1 MLKSLALRIPRV
13 KALVSQRDAL
23 FLERDALL
31 SEREQLLGTQG
42 ICQEKRIAGL
52 SVENA
57 QLSDALKHANAL
69 PLPPRHLQERVVGG
83 YFADFLKSATRT
95 LSEFDGILK
104 SVGKTLDDF
113 ERVLDLGVGCGR
125 VIRRFHELY
134 PRTVMTGGDI
144 DTEAIAWL
152 QQNYAPIG
160 RFLALPHLPPTDL
173 KTGEFEFGY
182 AVSVF
187 THLDEQMQ
195 FAWLAEL
202 QRVIDSGGYLV
213 LTVHGKNHYDILL
226 EGIKRQSITGGFY
239 YDYDSII
246 TDGLPEFYKVTYHT
260 REYVYREWSRFFEV
274 VDYVEQ
280 GAEGHQDLILCRR
293 R

>member
-1 MLKSLALRIPRV
+1 MLKSLALRIPRI

-23 FLERDALL
+23 FLERAALL
-31 SEREQLLGTQG
+31 SQRERLLGTQG
-42 ICQEKRIAGL
+42 LCQEKRIDEL
-52 SVENA
+52 SVANA
-57 QLSDALKHANAL
+57 QLLDALKHANAL

-83 YFADFLKSATRT
+83 YFVAFLKSATRT

-104 SVGKTLDDF
+104 SAGKTLADF

-134 PRTVMTGGDI
+134 PHAVLTGGDI
-144 DTEAIAWL
+144 DAEAVAWL
-152 QQNYAPIG
+152 QQNYASVG

-202 QRVIDSGGYLV
+202 QRVVGPGGYLI
-213 LTVHGKNHYDILL
+213 LTVHGKNHHEMVP
-226 EGIKRQSITGGFY
+226 EGIRSQIIARGFSY
-239 YDYDSII
+239 AHDGIV
-246 TDGLPEFYKVTYHT
+246 TDGLPEFYRVTYHM
-260 REYVYREWSRFFEV
+260 REYVYREWSRFFEII
-274 VDYVEQ
+274 DYVEQ

>member
-1 MLKSLALRIPRV
+1 MLKSLALRIPRI

-31 SEREQLLGTQG
+31 SQRERLLGTQG
-42 ICQEKRIAGL
+42 LCQEKRIDEL
-52 SVENA
+52 SVDNA

-83 YFADFLKSATRT
+83 YFVDFLKSATRT

-104 SVGKTLDDF
+104 SGGKTLDDF
-113 ERVLDLGVGCGR
+113 DRVLDLGVGCGR

-134 PRTVMTGGDI
+134 PHAVLTGGDI

-152 QQNYAPIG
+152 QQNYASIG

-173 KTGEFEFGY
+173 ETGEFEFGY

-202 QRVIDSGGYLV
+202 QRVIGPGGYLV
-213 LTVHGKNHYDILL
+213 LTVHGKNHHDVVP
-226 EGIKRQSITGGFY
+226 EEIKRLIISRGFY
-239 YDYDSII
+239 YNYDGLA
-246 TDGLPEFYKVTYHT
+246 TDGLPAFYKVAYHT
-260 REYVYREWSRFFEV
+260 REYVYREWSRFFEI